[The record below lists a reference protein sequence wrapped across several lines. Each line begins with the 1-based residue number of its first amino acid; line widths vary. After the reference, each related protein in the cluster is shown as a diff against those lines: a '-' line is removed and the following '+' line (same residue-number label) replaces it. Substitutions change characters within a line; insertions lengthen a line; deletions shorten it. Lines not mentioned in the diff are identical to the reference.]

1 MTTKDRILIVD
12 DNRVQ
17 SRIACAC
24 LADEYELETAES
36 GEECLTKLAT
46 FAPDLVLLDVVM
58 PGIGG
63 WKTCERIK
71 SSPYGKF
78 TQVLITSSLAST
90 KNRLK
95 GYSVG
100 ADDYLVKP
108 YHGEELLAKVRVQ
121 FRLRALQL
129 QVWELNSELAGYS
142 SHLEKLVQQRTANFL
157 AMQDAIVISLVELVE
172 KRDTESGEHLLRMQ
186 KYSEILADELSSHG
200 PYQQQIDG
208 LFLENIRRA
217 SVLHDIGKV
226 AVPDAILQ
234 KPDRLTTEE
243 FELMK
248 LHVTAGAQI
257 LEHAAEQ
264 SGSDSAFLKMSHDVV
279 RYHHERF
286 DGKGYCDGLS
296 GEDIP
301 LAARIVALADA
312 YDAITS
318 IRCYKAAIAPDA
330 ARRIICKDAGTHFD
344 PRVVEAFERRF
355 DDFVAAPLAIQKPGS
370 NTLLGT
376 FATTG
381 SFRPA
386 TPAQQPKD
394 SMSPDPVVAES
405 NSPGST
411 LLAGAPDLAV

>member
-1 MTTKDRILIVD
+1 MTLKDRILIVD

-17 SRIACAC
+17 RRIACAC
-24 LADEYELETAES
+24 LADDYELETADS
-36 GEECLTKLAT
+36 GEECLAKLAK

-108 YHGEELLAKVRVQ
+108 YHCEELLAKVRVQ

-142 SHLEKLVQQRTANFL
+142 SHLENLVQQRTANFL

-186 KYSEILADELSSHG
+186 KYSEILAEELSCHG
-200 PYQQQIDG
+200 PYQHQIDG
-208 LFLENIRRA
+208 VFLENIRRA

-234 KPDRLTTEE
+234 KPDRLTAEE

-257 LEHAAEQ
+257 LEHAAQQ

-318 IRCYKAAIAPDA
+318 LRCYKAAIAPDA
-330 ARRIICKDAGTHFD
+330 ARQIIRQDVGTHFD
-344 PRVVEAFERRF
+344 PSVVEAFERRF
-355 DDFVAAPLAIQKPGS
+355 DDFVAAPLAIHKPGG
-370 NTLLGT
+370 NTLLRT
-376 FATTG
+376 FATTATLG
-381 SFRPA
+381 PA
-386 TPAQQPKD
+386 TTARPLQDDNNLVPAVEACD
-394 SMSPDPVVAES
+394 
-405 NSPGST
+405 SPGTS
-411 LLAGAPDLAV
+411 LPAIAAELAV